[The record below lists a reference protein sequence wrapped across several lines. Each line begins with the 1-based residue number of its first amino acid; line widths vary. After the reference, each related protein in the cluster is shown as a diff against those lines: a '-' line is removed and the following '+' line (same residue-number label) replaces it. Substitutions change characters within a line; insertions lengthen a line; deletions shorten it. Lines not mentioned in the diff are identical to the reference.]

1 MITAAVC
8 EALPGFTNIVTDV
21 RRGVTHTEIRIL
33 GDSKRARKPGFL
45 VDVYVNRR
53 TQDFSVARIDN
64 KDEATLYKIVQVL
77 KQFEF

>member
-1 MITAAVC
+1 MIKAAVC
-8 EALPGFTNIVTDV
+8 EALPGFTNIITDV

-33 GDSKRARKPGFL
+33 GDSKRAKKPGFL

-64 KDEATLYKIVQVL
+64 KDEATLCKIVQVL

>member
-1 MITAAVC
+1 MDSAVR
-8 EALPGFTNIVTDV
+8 EALPGFTNIITDV

-64 KDEATLYKIVQVL
+64 KDEATLCKIVQVL

>member
-1 MITAAVC
+1 MDSAISD
-8 EALPGFTNIVTDV
+8 ALPGFTNIITDV
-21 RRGVTHTEIRIL
+21 RRGITHTEIRII

-77 KQFEF
+77 KDFKF

>member
-1 MITAAVC
+1 MDSAISEV
-8 EALPGFTNIVTDV
+8 LPGFTNIITDV
-21 RRGVTHTEIRIL
+21 RRGITHTEIRIL

-53 TQDFSVARIDN
+53 TQEFSVARIDN

-77 KQFEF
+77 KDFKF

>member
-1 MITAAVC
+1 MLKAAVC
-8 EALPGFTNIVTDV
+8 EVLPGFTNIVTDV
-21 RRGVTHTEIRIL
+21 RRGITHTEIRIL
-33 GDSKRARKPGFL
+33 GDSKRARKLGFL

>member
-1 MITAAVC
+1 MDSAISD
-8 EALPGFTNIVTDV
+8 ALPGFTNIITDV
-21 RRGVTHTEIRIL
+21 RRGITHTEIRII

-53 TQDFSVARIDN
+53 TQEFSVARIDN

-77 KQFEF
+77 KDFKF